1 MKLSEYL
8 SKECIQ
14 VNLHVTD
21 KIDALKKIAKL
32 AKKSQLVKQIDEKE
46 IFQGFLDREKLGST
60 GFGRSI
66 AIPHFTSDKI
76 SDFLIGILILSD
88 GIDFQAMDG
97 EKTRIFVFI
106 IAPHTK
112 QNEHLG
118 ILSNIAR
125 FLKTPE
131 NVKELIS
138 AESAE
143 KLYQTVLSHRYSE
156 KEVQNNYEN
165 NLFHVIVQ
173 DESLFEDI
181 LNIFTELIS
190 CSISVVEAN
199 NAGKY
204 LYSMPL
210 FASFWNTEKKGFN
223 RLIIAVVKKTETNQA
238 LNKLNTLIDQLEKGT
253 GILVL
258 VQDLFYSA
266 GSLNV

>member
-1 MKLSEYL
+1 MKLAEYL

-14 VNLHVTD
+14 VGLKVTD

-32 AKKSQLVKQIDEKE
+32 AKKNPLVKNIDEQM

-60 GFGRSI
+60 GFGKSI

-76 SDFLIGILILSD
+76 SEFLVGILILSS
-88 GIDFQAMDG
+88 GIDFNAMDG
-97 EKTRIFVFI
+97 EMTRLFVFI

-125 FLKTPE
+125 YLKSPD
-131 NVKELIS
+131 NVKSLIS
-138 AESAE
+138 AGSAE
-143 KLYQTVLSHRYSE
+143 QLYQTILGHRYTE
-156 KEVQNNYEN
+156 EEVQNNYEN

-173 DESLFEDI
+173 DESRFEDG
-181 LNIFTELIS
+181 
-190 CSISVVEAN
+190 CSITVIEAN

-204 LYSMPL
+204 LYTMPL
-210 FASFWNTEKKGFN
+210 FASFWNPEQKGYN
-223 RLIIAVVKKTETNQA
+223 RLIIAVVKKTETNQT
-238 LNKLNTLIDQLEKGT
+238 LHKLNTLIDQLENRT
-253 GILVL
+253 GILIL

-266 GSLNV
+266 GSLNI